1 MVHPVDCFH
10 AVPDEMMRVIFTL
23 MTQEPSQIARE
34 RAATLKQW
42 TQWARELAADEKKLF
57 AQLDAG
63 VANVLKGKRLLL
75 LERIANSIGWP
86 DTRLFAEMRA
96 GFMIVGMQEPSG
108 IFGLEPRPASYSVD
122 ELCSASKFL
131 RPALLGKVRSAE
143 DSDVAEELWQ
153 ITPNEATNEE
163 WMVGPLE
170 VDEVRA
176 RHGEHWIPVRRF
188 GIRQSSGDKVKLRPI
203 DDYAENRVNG
213 AYAYSDKLELRTLDH
228 ITWSATAIARFGR
241 SGTVRLVLSS
251 GEVLEAPLSKALS
264 SSDNWQPLLTVL
276 DLASAYKQFAIHP
289 SCRKYSIVALKRP
302 GTNAVQCFE
311 GLVLPFGSTASV
323 VRVSTMTFL
332 FCHRDVLLTRRWNVL
347 FRF

>member
-1 MVHPVDCFH
+1 MQVTLSGMPPLDSKQCTRHDLPDVPAGLKLVAKQVKVGSEDEATPQFCCSFGVYRTPLLWIDNSLSVVHPFDCFH
-10 AVPDEMMRVIFTL
+10 AVPDDMMRVIFTL
-23 MTQEPSQIARE
+23 MTQEPSQIAQE

-63 VANVLKGKRLLL
+63 VANVLKGKRLLR

-143 DSDVAEELWQ
+143 DSDVAKELWR
-153 ITPNEATNEE
+153 ITLDEATNKE
-163 WMVGPLE
+163 WMVGPLD

-176 RHGEHWIPVRRF
+176 RHGEHWIPARRF
-188 GIRQSSGDKVKLRPI
+188 GIRQSSGDKLRPL

-213 AYAYSDKLELRTLDH
+213 AYA
-228 ITWSATAIARFGR
+228 
-241 SGTVRLVLSS
+241 
-251 GEVLEAPLSKALS
+251 
-264 SSDNWQPLLTVL
+264 
-276 DLASAYKQFAIHP
+276 
-289 SCRKYSIVALKRP
+289 
-302 GTNAVQCFE
+302 
-311 GLVLPFGSTASV
+311 
-323 VRVSTMTFL
+323 
-332 FCHRDVLLTRRWNVL
+332 
-347 FRF
+347 